1 MLARMIVAP
10 AAADLVRV
18 ERLDRGVGA
27 DGHELRR
34 LDDAVRQLEAA
45 EAGARGPVRG
55 RRDEDLEA
63 GGAGHGQRAGR
74 SSQSAGISG
83 SARRGAGI
91 S

>member
-1 MLARMIVAP
+1 MIVAP
-10 AAADLVRV
+10 AAATSSGWSALTVALVP
-18 ERLDRGVGA
+18 DR
-27 DGHELRR
+27 HELRR
-34 LDDAVRQLEAA
+34 LDHAVGQLEAA
-45 EAGARGPVRG
+45 QAGARGPVRG

-74 SSQSAGISG
+74 SSQRAGISG